1 LSQAGLWRGQRP
13 VYIRHRQGVGSLV
26 HVSLGEITISSRD
39 VIFALWFAWGV
50 YWADVAIVRR
60 RAARRQ
66 RAGS

>member
-1 LSQAGLWRGQRP
+1 
-13 VYIRHRQGVGSLV
+13 
-26 HVSLGEITISSRD
+26 LGEITISSRD